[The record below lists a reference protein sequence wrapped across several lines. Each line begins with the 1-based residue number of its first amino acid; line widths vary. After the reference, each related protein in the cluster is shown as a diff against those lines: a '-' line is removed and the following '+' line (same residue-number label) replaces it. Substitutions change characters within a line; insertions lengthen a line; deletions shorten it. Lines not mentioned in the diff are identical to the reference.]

1 MSPFFKKDHD
11 AKEEDQQTHEWLI
24 PEDTRKQL
32 TKIFDSLPN
41 TVSLQVFTQE
51 GVNDVYNEYL
61 VKLVTDVSKLSP
73 KLEAGF
79 HALDSEEATK
89 YGVATSPTLLVSPDK
104 YRIRFTGVPLGEE
117 GKSFIESI
125 IMASSGDSGLS
136 KASKEA
142 LAELT
147 ESREVSVFVTP
158 TCPYCPGQVVNAFRC
173 AVERPDLISAE
184 CVEASENQGL
194 AAKYDVGPVPHTIIN
209 ETYNGLGLMPEER
222 FVAELI
228 TLQTAEEALDQ
239 HWADEDA
246 RTAGGGHLDVVELD
260 LVIIGA
266 GPGGLAAGIYA
277 VRSGLKSVILEKAV
291 VGGQV
296 ALTPVVENYPSFHS
310 VSGKKLMDIMSEHAR
325 EYTDIHEGESVAE
338 IKVGRNIEVYTNKA
352 VYLAKALILCTGS
365 TWKKIG
371 APGEDEFFGHGVNFC
386 ATCDGYLYKGKE
398 VAVVGGG
405 NTALT
410 DALHLKNIGADVTI
424 IHRRDAFRAEKHLQ
438 ESVEKE
444 QIPVIW
450 NHVVSE
456 IRGEDGHVTNLL
468 LTNTQDGSE
477 QVLEVD
483 GMFVAIGQLP
493 NIDLAEQI
501 GLSKTPDGWL
511 EVDRAMRTNIPRIYA
526 AGDVTGGVQQIVTAV
541 GEGTT
546 AALSA
551 FEDIMH
557 PYWKKS

>member
-1 MSPFFKKDHD
+1 MSPFFKKDSD
-11 AKEEDQQTHEWLI
+11 KKEDEQQAQEWLI
-24 PEDTRKQL
+24 PDDTRKQL
-32 TKIFDSLPN
+32 AKIFEALPN

-51 GVNDVYNEYL
+51 GINDVYNDYL
-61 VKLVTDVSKLSP
+61 VKLVTDVSKISP
-73 KLEAGF
+73 KIEAGF
-79 HALDSEEATK
+79 HALDSEEARK
-89 YGVATSPTLLVSPDK
+89 YDVATSPTLLVNPEK

-125 IMASSGDSGLS
+125 ILASSGESGLG
-136 KASKEA
+136 KNSKEA
-142 LAELT
+142 LAELQ
-147 ESREVSVFVTP
+147 EKRDVRVFVTP

-173 AVERPDLISAE
+173 AIERPDLISAE
-184 CVEASENQGL
+184 CVEASENPGL
-194 AAKYDVGPVPHTIIN
+194 TAKYDVGPVPHTVIN
-209 ETYNGLGLMPEER
+209 DSYNGLGLMPEER

-239 HWADEDA
+239 QWAEEDA
-246 RTAGGGHLDVVELD
+246 HGHGHPDVVELD

-325 EYTDIHEGESVAE
+325 EYTEIHEGESVAE

-386 ATCDGYLYKGKE
+386 ASCDGYMYKGKE
-398 VAVVGGG
+398 VAVIGGG

-410 DALHLKNIGADVTI
+410 DALHLKNLGADVTI

-438 ESVEKE
+438 DSVERE
-444 QIPVIW
+444 NIPIIW

-456 IRGEDGHVTNLL
+456 VRGKDGHATELL

-477 QVLEVD
+477 QVLGID
-483 GMFVAIGQLP
+483 GMFVAIGQQP
-493 NIDLAEQI
+493 NVELAEQI
-501 GLSKTPDGWL
+501 GLRKTPDGWL

-551 FEDIMH
+551 FEDIMN
-557 PYWKKS
+557 PYWKKTS

>member
-1 MSPFFKKDHD
+1 MSPFFKKDSD
-11 AKEEDQQTHEWLI
+11 KKEDEQQAHEWLI

-32 TKIFDSLPN
+32 SKMFEALPN
-41 TVSLQVFTQE
+41 PVSLQVYTQE
-51 GVNDVYNEYL
+51 GHNDVYNEYL
-61 VKLVTDVSKLSP
+61 VKLVTDVGKISSKIETS
-73 KLEAGF
+73 F
-79 HALDSEEATK
+79 HDLDSDEARK
-89 YGVATSPTLLVSPDK
+89 YGVATSPTLLVSPEK
-104 YRIRFTGVPLGEE
+104 YRIRFSGVPLGEE

-125 IMASSGDSGLS
+125 LLASSGESGLS
-136 KASKEA
+136 KTSKEA
-142 LAELT
+142 LAELQ
-147 ESREVSVFVTP
+147 EARDVSVFVTP

-184 CVEASENQGL
+184 CVEASENPDL
-194 AAKYDVGPVPHTIIN
+194 TTKYEVGPVPHTVIN
-209 ETYNGLGLMPEER
+209 DSYKGLGLMPEER

-239 HWADEDA
+239 HWAEQDA
-246 RTAGGGHLDVVELD
+246 HGHGQTDVIELD

-266 GPGGLAAGIYA
+266 GPAGLAAGIYA

-325 EYTDIHEGESVAE
+325 EYTEIHEGESVAE
-338 IKVGRNIEVYTNKA
+338 IKVGRHIEVYTNKA

-386 ATCDGYLYKGKE
+386 ASCDGYMYKGKE

-410 DALHLKNIGADVTI
+410 DALHLKNLGADVTI

-438 ESVEKE
+438 DSVERE
-444 QIPVIW
+444 EIPVIW

-456 IRGEDGHVTNLL
+456 VRGKDGHASELL
-468 LTNTQDGSE
+468 LTNTQDGTE
-477 QVLEVD
+477 QVLGID
-483 GMFVAIGQLP
+483 GVFVAIGQQP
-493 NIDLAEQI
+493 NVDLAEQI
-501 GLSKTPDGWL
+501 GLRKTPDGWL
-511 EVDRAMRTNIPRIYA
+511 EADRAMRTNIPRIYA